1 MSPSKFDN
9 GNKGNYEINQLL
21 KSGKRFVVQDST
33 QYSPTFIS
41 ELRVLVDA
49 YNSILSMRV
58 SGTQIIIN
66 ESDSSTI
73 PTQLPVNKEVV
84 FEAQVE
90 NKRFRLLLNR
100 INITNINYQF
110 YIDDS
115 LNRNGQVILS
125 PLFSCL
131 TEKTT
136 KIKDMSA
143 IKMSQYF
150 EYKECT
156 VDILVELI
164 NSKRAAYH
172 IRCNKDLIKDF
183 QSMPILEKK

>member
-1 MSPSKFDN
+1 MIKLLFLFLFFGFMSPSKFDN

-100 INITNINYQF
+100 FNITNINYQF

-115 LNRNGQVILS
+115 LNRNGQVI
-125 PLFSCL
+125 
-131 TEKTT
+131 
-136 KIKDMSA
+136 
-143 IKMSQYF
+143 
-150 EYKECT
+150 
-156 VDILVELI
+156 
-164 NSKRAAYH
+164 
-172 IRCNKDLIKDF
+172 
-183 QSMPILEKK
+183 